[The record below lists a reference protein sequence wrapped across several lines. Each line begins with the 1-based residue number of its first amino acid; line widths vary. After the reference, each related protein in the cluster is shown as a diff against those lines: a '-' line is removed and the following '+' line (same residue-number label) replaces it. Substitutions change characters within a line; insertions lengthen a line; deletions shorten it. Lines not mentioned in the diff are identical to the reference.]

1 MAKKTKKRKSKV
13 KKTKRAA
20 ARRPKTKTKTKR
32 PLKKAVRKTKAV
44 KAKARKPAAKR
55 AAPKKPA
62 PAKPTSYKIL
72 LLGASYG
79 SLLASKL
86 LFGGHLIHLVCL
98 PAEAD
103 LINAE
108 GFKVKLPVRGRSE
121 PVLLESRKLPGKVTA
136 GPAAGVNPK
145 DYDLIGLCM
154 QEPQYRSAGVR
165 ELLDA
170 IGKSRVPCM
179 SIMNMPPLP
188 YIKRILG
195 LDHKALEAAYTDP
208 RVWDSVDPKKITLNS
223 PDPQAIRPP
232 DGKANELLVT
242 LPTNFKCARFEDDK
256 DTAIVRQLEKDV
268 EAARFDA
275 PEGKIELPVK
285 LRVYNSIFVPL
296 AKWAMLCAGNYR
308 CITAD
313 GMRTAQEAVHSNIDK
328 SRSVYN
334 FVNGLCVK
342 LGANPNDLV
351 PFEKYA
357 AAAQSLTRPASAAR
371 ALQNGAQNI
380 ERADKLV
387 QLIARQKGLSH
398 PTLDATVALVDM
410 QLDANRKKAAA

>member
-1 MAKKTKKRKSKV
+1 MAKGKKRKTKV
-13 KKTKRAA
+13 KKAKRAIA
-20 ARRPKTKTKTKR
+20 ARTAKPKKGKR
-32 PLKKAVRKTKAV
+32 PLKKAVRKAKATKPKTRKAV
-44 KAKARKPAAKR
+44 AKKA
-55 AAPKKPA
+55 A
-62 PAKPTSYKIL
+62 PAKPKTYKIL
-72 LLGASYG
+72 MMGASYG

-86 LFGGHLIHLVCL
+86 LFGGHTIHLVCL

-108 GFKVKLPVRGRSE
+108 GFKVRLPVRGRSE

-136 GPAAGVNPK
+136 GPATGVNPS
-145 DYDLIGLCM
+145 DYDLVGLCM

-170 IGKSRVPCM
+170 VGKSRVPCM

-188 YIKRILG
+188 YIKRIPG

-208 RVWDSVDPKKITLNS
+208 RVWDSFDPKKITLNS

-242 LPTNFKCARFEDDK
+242 LPTNFKCARFVEDK
-256 DTAIVRQLEKDV
+256 DTAIVRKLEKDV
-268 EAARFDA
+268 DAARFDA

-285 LRVYNSIFVPL
+285 LRVHDLIFVPL
-296 AKWAMLCAGNYR
+296 AKWAMLLAGNYR
-308 CITAD
+308 CVTAD
-313 GMRTAQEAVHSNIDK
+313 GMRTAQEAVHSNLEE

-334 FVNGLCVK
+334 FVNDLCVK
-342 LGANPNDLV
+342 LGASPDDLV

-357 AAAQSLTRPASAAR
+357 AAAQSLSRPASAAR
-371 ALQNGAQNI
+371 ALNNGAPNI

-398 PTLDATVALVDM
+398 PVIDATVALVDAR
-410 QLDANRKKAAA
+410 LDANRKKANG